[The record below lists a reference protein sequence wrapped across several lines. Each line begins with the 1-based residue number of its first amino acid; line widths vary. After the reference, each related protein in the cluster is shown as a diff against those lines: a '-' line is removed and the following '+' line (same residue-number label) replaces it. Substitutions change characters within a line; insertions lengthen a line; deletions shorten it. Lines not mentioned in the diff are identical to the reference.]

1 MTSEE
6 IAKLSAFLQRKFQLT
21 TIEVRKRPMKGD
33 SCEVFIGDEFV
44 GLMYRDD
51 EDEDDLSYS
60 FSMAILDF
68 DLEDDEG

>member
-1 MTSEE
+1 MTPEE
-6 IAKLSAFLQRKFQLT
+6 IAKLTAFLQRKFQLT
-21 TIEVRKRPMKGD
+21 TIEVRKRPMKSD

-68 DLEDDEG
+68 DLEDGEV